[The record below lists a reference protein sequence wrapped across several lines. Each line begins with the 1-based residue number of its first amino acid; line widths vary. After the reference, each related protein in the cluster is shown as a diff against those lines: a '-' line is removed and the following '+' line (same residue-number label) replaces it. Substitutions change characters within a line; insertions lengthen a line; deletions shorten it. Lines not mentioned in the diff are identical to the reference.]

1 MKKSIAAAFAA
12 ALLFGSIAVPSSASA
27 VASTT
32 VLPLF
37 QDNCVVQGNNN
48 IPLRVRSAPNGR
60 ILGSLKVGSQIKAW
74 DLTQDRNGVD
84 WTKISWKKG
93 YAWVATEFISCG

>member
-1 MKKSIAAAFAA
+1 MKTSLAAAFAV
-12 ALLFGSIAVPSSASA
+12 ALLFGSIAMPTSASA
-27 VASTT
+27 TAEATFF
-32 VLPLF
+32 PIF
-37 QDNCVVQGNNN
+37 QDNCVVKGNNN

>member
-1 MKKSIAAAFAA
+1 MKKSIAAMFAA
-12 ALLFGSIAVPSSASA
+12 AVLFGLTAMPSSASA
-27 VASTT
+27 TTAAT

-37 QDNCVVQGNNN
+37 QDNCVVTGNNN
-48 IPLRVRSAPNGR
+48 TPLRVRSAPNGR

-74 DLTQDRNGVD
+74 GLTQDRSGVD